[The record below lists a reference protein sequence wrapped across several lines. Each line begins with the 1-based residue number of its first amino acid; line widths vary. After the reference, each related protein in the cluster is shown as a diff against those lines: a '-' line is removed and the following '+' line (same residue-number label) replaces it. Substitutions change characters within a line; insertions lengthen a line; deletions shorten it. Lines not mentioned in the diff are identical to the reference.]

1 MVAEPLHLLVRT
13 PVQTLIDATGVAWA
27 QIQLAD
33 GGPIGIYPGHAP
45 LLAETVDGPLRY
57 ADESGEHSLHL
68 LAGILSIGQHGVTV
82 LTAGQ
87 MQDESEADCEAEA
100 ATEETKVREA
110 AEKLRFERLV
120 QALLADE
127 NRIGKNIASWLA
139 RHQTPGLQ

>member
-1 MVAEPLHLLVRT
+1 VTEPFRLVVLT
-13 PVQTLIDATGVAWA
+13 PVQTLLTATDVAWA

-68 LAGILSIGQHGVTV
+68 RAGILSISQDGVTV

-87 MQDESEADCEAEA
+87 AQDGSEADREAEVSP
-100 ATEETKVREA
+100 EETGVREE

-120 QALLADE
+120 QASLDDE
-127 NRIGKNIASWLA
+127 NGIAKNVASWLT
-139 RHQTPGLQ
+139 RRQTPGL